1 MTNLYTGLS
10 TGPIDADANVI
21 NAIADEAIHIGDPV
35 ILVAAGTG
43 ELLPRVEPNGT
54 QGAFC
59 YGVVVDGDG
68 DGRYDA
74 GARGT
79 SELVA
84 AAAGDTVVVCTRGRC
99 IVRVNGSTAAILM
112 ASKLTLD
119 AVDGK
124 AELGVAADEIFAR
137 ALQAATGNEDL
148 IACDVQR
155 EGADA

>member
-1 MTNLYTGLS
+1 MVNNYTGLS

-43 ELLPRVEPNGT
+43 ELLPRVEPNAT

-99 IVRVNGSTAAILM
+99 LVRVNGDSAAILM
-112 ASKLTLD
+112 ASKLTID
-119 AVDGK
+119 AVDGF

-137 ALQAATGNEDL
+137 ALQATTGAADL

>member
-1 MTNLYTGLS
+1 MANLYTGLS
-10 TGPIDADANVI
+10 TGPVDADANVI
-21 NAIADEAIHIGDPV
+21 NAIADEAIHIGDPI

-43 ELLPRVEPNGT
+43 ELLPRVEPNAT

-59 YGVVVDGDG
+59 YGVIVDGDL
-68 DGRYDA
+68 DGRYDT
-74 GARGT
+74 GARGA

-84 AAAGDTVVVCTRGRC
+84 NAGDTVVVCTRGRC
-99 IVRVNGSTAAILM
+99 LVRVDGAAAAILV

-119 AVDGK
+119 AVDGQ

-137 ALQAATGNEDL
+137 ALQGSTVDGDL